1 MCLGDAGAE
10 VIKVEQPGKGDDT
23 RAFGPPFVNGES
35 TYFLSINRNKKSVA
49 IDLKHPRGG
58 ELVKALA
65 RKSDVVVENFR
76 PGVAKRLGL
85 GHEALRGENPR
96 LIYCSISGFG
106 HAGLPEFSALPGY
119 DAVVQ
124 GLAGLQDVT
133 GMPDGHPTRVGVPMS
148 DLLSG
153 MAAFQQVLLAV
164 IQRHHSGEGA
174 FLDVSM
180 LDATAA
186 VLTFHAAA
194 ALNAGTKPSRQGNRH
209 SSIAPYETF
218 HASDGYFNLAVGN
231 DEQFVALCGLLAK
244 PEWASDARF
253 KTNPERVR
261 NRDALSAALS
271 VIFATRTVDVWVTV
285 LSEKGI
291 PAGRIHRVDEV
302 VKHPQLHARGKVIE
316 VAHPVAGTLKLLG
329 SPVSRQTSAL
339 APPTLGQHTREVL
352 RQTLQL
358 ETAQIEALFAERVVA
373 GQ

>member
-35 TYFLSINRNKKSVA
+35 TYFLSVNRHKKSVA
-49 IDLKHPRGG
+49 IDLKHPRGV

-65 RKSDVVVENFR
+65 RQSDVVVENFR
-76 PGVAKRLGL
+76 PGVAARLGL
-85 GHEALRGENPR
+85 GHETLRAENAR
-96 LIYCSISGFG
+96 LVYCSISGFG
-106 HAGLPEFSALPGY
+106 HAGLPQYSSLPGY

-124 GLAGLQDVT
+124 GLAGLQDMT
-133 GMPDGHPTRVGVPMS
+133 GMPDGAPTRVGVPMS

-153 MAAFQQVLLAV
+153 MAAFQQVLLALL
-164 IQRHHSGEGA
+164 QRQKTGEGA

-194 ALNAGTKPSRQGNRH
+194 ALNAGTQPSRQGNRH

-218 HASDGYFNLAVGN
+218 QASDGYFNLAVGN
-231 DEQFVALCGLLAK
+231 DGQFVALCELLSR
-244 PEWASDARF
+244 PEWVADARF

-261 NRDALSAALS
+261 HRDALSCALKD
-271 VIFATRTVDVWVTV
+271 IFKTRTVDAWVAA
-285 LSEKGI
+285 LSEHGI
-291 PAGRIHRVDEV
+291 PAGRIQRVDEV

-316 VAHPVAGTLKLLG
+316 VEHPVAGALKLLG
-329 SPVSRQTSAL
+329 SPVSSTTTVL

-352 RQTLQL
+352 MQTLQL
-358 ETAQIEALFAERVVA
+358 DVAQVDALLAERVIA
-373 GQ
+373 A